1 VALRNLTDRSAVLQ
15 AINEFRE
22 LGEDAFL
29 EKYGFERSRRIQIA
43 DEGETFPS
51 KAILGAAHGFQF
63 PDAGP
68 LKPSEFSGGRVTVDT
83 ARQLGFEV
91 VEADA
96 PDDLALGLRRFME
109 LFAEAR
115 PTKFGHAHPA
125 VDALRECAKAI
136 EELLPESLAGAK
148 VKPSVG
154 QGNWASVPW
163 IAVLD
168 PRETETTRHGVYPV
182 LLFQEDLTAVEVTIA
197 QGVTELTRT
206 LGRRG
211 AYLELDRRSEKL
223 RPQLVA
229 LSEHGFAF
237 DKDFDLG
244 ASVLG
249 RDYVASTVVHRRFT
263 SDLLVGT
270 EVTDAVRSM
279 LDTYAELLLSG
290 ALEAVE
296 DADAEGA
303 ASAMTPPDRPL
314 TATREDVG
322 AAARAFSDAVEMSGL
337 RLSRDLVA
345 SFVAALATKPFVIL
359 TGQSGSGKT
368 QLAMRFGEWVGCD
381 ARGRPRSLVVPV
393 RPDWTGPEYL
403 FGYPD
408 ALRSA
413 PGKEVW
419 AVPDALEFV
428 LRAVAEPSEPY
439 LLVLDEM
446 NLAHVERY
454 FADFL
459 SGVES
464 RRPVLPMLTRADGE
478 WIAVEGSD
486 RLPLPRNLI
495 VVGTVNVDETTYLFS
510 PKVLDRAFTFEFRTT
525 AADLDPA
532 LRRPTMVGA
541 GAEVHRQAIVR
552 AILDDDWQH
561 TNAHPSVDA
570 LAEDLALLHAL
581 LSNSGHEFGHRVL
594 YEALR
599 YAAFLYATGVEDR
612 WSVLDRIMLTK
623 LLPKVHGTRARV
635 ETELTEMKSFAAE
648 EDEQTLRQR
657 MPLSVDKLDRMIRVL
672 IEAQFVSFTE

>member
-1 VALRNLTDRSAVLQ
+1 MALRDLTDRSAVLQ
-15 AINEFRE
+15 AINEVRE
-22 LGEDAFL
+22 LGEAAFL

-43 DEGETFPS
+43 HEDETFPS
-51 KAILGAAHGFQF
+51 KAVLGAAHGFQF
-63 PDAGP
+63 PDIGP
-68 LKPSEFSGGRVTVDT
+68 LRPSEFSGGRVTTDK

-91 VEADA
+91 VETDE
-96 PDDLALGLRRFME
+96 PDDLAIALRRFLE
-109 LFAEAR
+109 LFGEAR
-115 PTKFGHAHPA
+115 TVKFGHAHPA

-136 EELLPESLAGAK
+136 EELLPESLSGAK

-168 PRETETTRHGVYPV
+168 PRETDTTRHGVYPV
-182 LLFQEDLTAVEVTIA
+182 LLFSEDLTAVEMTIA
-197 QGVTELTRT
+197 QGVTDLTRT
-206 LGRRG
+206 LGRPDAVR
-211 AYLELDRRSEKL
+211 ELDRRAQML
-223 RPQLVA
+223 RPA
-229 LSEHGFAF
+229 LITLGDLGFAL
-237 DKDFDLG
+237 DKDLDLG
-244 ASVLG
+244 GSVLG

-263 SDLLVGT
+263 ADLLNGT
-270 EVTDAVRSM
+270 EVTDSAVAL
-279 LDTYAELLLSG
+279 LDAYADLLVSG
-290 ALEAVE
+290 TLRAVSEDPAPGTDTTMMPPEA
-296 DADAEGA
+296 
-303 ASAMTPPDRPL
+303 PL
-314 TATREDVG
+314 TATREDVR
-322 AAARAFSDAVEMSGL
+322 AAALAFWEAVEGSGL
-337 RLSRDLVA
+337 RLAPDLVA
-345 SFVAALATKPFVIL
+345 SFFAALATKPFVIL

-368 QLAMRFGEWVGCD
+368 QLAMRFGEWVGSD
-381 ARGRPRSLVVPV
+381 DQGRPRSLVVPV

-419 AVPDALEFV
+419 AVPDALDFV
-428 LRAVAEPSEPY
+428 LRAAAEPAEPY

-464 RRPVLPMLTRADGE
+464 RLPILPVLAHADGE
-478 WIAVEGSD
+478 WVAVEGAN
-486 RLPLPRNLI
+486 RVPVPRNLV

-532 LRRPTMVGA
+532 LRRPTPVDA
-541 GAEVHRQAIVR
+541 GEQVHRRTIVR
-552 AILDDDWQH
+552 AILDDEWQH
-561 TNAHPSVDA
+561 THAHPSVDA
-570 LAEDLALLHAL
+570 LAEDLALLHVL
-581 LSNSGHEFGHRVL
+581 LSKSGHEFGHRVL

-599 YAAFLYATGVEDR
+599 YAAFLSSSGVEDR
-612 WSVLDRIMLTK
+612 WSVLDRIVLTK

-635 ETELTEMKSFAAE
+635 EAQLREMLSYAAAE
-648 EDEQTLRQR
+648 DGDAVGPR
-657 MPLSVDKLDRMIRVL
+657 MPLSADKLERMIGVL

>member
-1 VALRNLTDRSAVLQ
+1 M
-15 AINEFRE
+15 
-22 LGEDAFL
+22 
-29 EKYGFERSRRIQIA
+29 
-43 DEGETFPS
+43 
-51 KAILGAAHGFQF
+51 
-63 PDAGP
+63 
-68 LKPSEFSGGRVTVDT
+68 TVDK

-109 LFAEAR
+109 LFGEAR
-115 PTKFGHAHPA
+115 TTKFGHGHPA

-154 QGNWASVPW
+154 QGNWVTVPW
-163 IAVLD
+163 IAVLH
-168 PRETETTRHGVYPV
+168 PRETDTTQRGVYPV
-182 LLFQEDLTAVEVTIA
+182 LLFSEDLTAVEVTIA
-197 QGVTELTRT
+197 QGVTELIQR
-206 LGRRG
+206 LRRPG
-211 AYLELDRRSEKL
+211 AYRELVRRSEKL
-223 RPQLVA
+223 RPELA
-229 LSEHGFAF
+229 SLTDAGFAL
-237 DKDFDLG
+237 DKNLDLG
-244 ASVLG
+244 PSDSG
-249 RDYVASTVVHRRFT
+249 RAYVASTVVHRRFT
-263 SDLLVGT
+263 SELLVGPEVTVATRAMLEAYGDLLVAGAL
-270 EVTDAVRSM
+270 DAVRE
-279 LDTYAELLLSG
+279 D
-290 ALEAVE
+290 
-296 DADAEGA
+296 DADESVGA
-303 ASAMTPPDRPL
+303 ITPTDVPVR
-314 TATREDVG
+314 ATREDIR
-322 AAARAFSDAVEMSGL
+322 AAARAFTDAVETSGL
-337 RLSRDLVA
+337 RLSSDLVA
-345 SFVAALATKPFVIL
+345 SFVAALAAKPFVIL

-368 QLAMRFGEWVGCD
+368 QLAMRFGEWVGSD
-381 ARGRPRSLVVPV
+381 AGGRPRSLVVPV

-408 ALRSA
+408 ALQSA

-419 AVPDALEFV
+419 AVPDALKFV
-428 LRAVAEPSEPY
+428 LRAAAEPNEPY

-464 RRPVLPMLTRADGE
+464 RQPVLPVLTRADGE
-478 WIAVEGSD
+478 WVAAEGSD

-510 PKVLDRAFTFEFRTT
+510 PKVLDRAFTFEFRTA

-532 LRRPTMVGA
+532 LRRPTTVA
-541 GAEVHRQAIVR
+541 AASAVHRQAIVR
-552 AILDDDWQH
+552 AMVDDDWQH

-570 LAEDLALLHAL
+570 LAEDLTSLHAL
-581 LSNSGHEFGHRVL
+581 LRNSGHEFGHRVL

-599 YAAFLYATGVEDR
+599 YAAFLHASGVEDR

-635 ETELTEMKSFAAE
+635 ETELREMQSFAAE
-648 EDEQTLRQR
+648 EDEQTLRPR

-672 IEAQFVSFTE
+672 TEAQFVSFTE